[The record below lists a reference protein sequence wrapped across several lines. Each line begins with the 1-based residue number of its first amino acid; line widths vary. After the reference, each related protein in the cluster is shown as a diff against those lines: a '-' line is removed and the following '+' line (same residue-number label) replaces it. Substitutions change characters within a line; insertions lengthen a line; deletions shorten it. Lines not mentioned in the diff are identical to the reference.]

1 VKPQNES
8 PRAPATQ
15 VFSGPLADG
24 LRRDLVYAG
33 DLLVFK
39 GVEPMAE
46 LCALTD
52 ELIRETLGALDP
64 VRAQFELDRENY
76 VTRVGELQKLYRQ
89 HRHAKRLF
97 LAALGRVGVDL
108 RRTCWD
114 WLHLRVLPHGEGE
127 QDRRTGR
134 LCIHRDTWASN
145 IYAQTNWWAPIYRIS
160 ANRTLAFYPSFLS
173 KTRKKH
179 QRRLGLGRDPGPKKA
194 QRRARQAGR
203 ACGAR
208 AERTCGPS
216 LGAAGRC
223 RTW

>member
-1 VKPQNES
+1 VRPQNES
-8 PRAPATQ
+8 PRAPAIQ

-24 LRRDLVYAG
+24 LRRELVYAG

-39 GVEPMAE
+39 GAEPMAE
-46 LCALTD
+46 LWPLTD
-52 ELIRETLGALDP
+52 EFIRETLGALET
-64 VRAQFELDRENY
+64 VRAQFELDREDY

-89 HRHAKRLF
+89 HGHAKRLF
-97 LAALGRVGVDL
+97 LAALGRVGVDP

-160 ANRTLAFYPSFLS
+160 ANRTVAFYPSYWS
-173 KTRKKH
+173 P
-179 QRRLGLGRDPGPKKA
+179 DP
-194 QRRARQAGR
+194 
-203 ACGAR
+203 
-208 AERTCGPS
+208 
-216 LGAAGRC
+216 
-223 RTW
+223 